1 LRRTFDS
8 APSAVDEATLPGAV
22 SPDRRKGLGVVPDRR
37 APIARDEAGRRRR
50 EAWMELSVKGKRAL
64 VTGASGGLGL
74 HFAQVLAAAGAEVTL
89 AARRLDRVEAEAAA
103 LRAEGHAAEAAPLDV
118 TAPDSVAALFAGRA
132 FDIVVNNA
140 GIAGEGAALDMALAA
155 FQRVIDTNLTGV
167 FAVAQAAARGMK
179 DAGGGSIVNIASIL
193 GLRVAAYAASKAA
206 VVQLTKAL
214 ALEWARHGVRVNA
227 LCPGYIATPINADF
241 FATEAGKGL
250 IRRIPQRRLG
260 RLSDLDAPLLL
271 LASDR
276 SAYMTGAVI
285 AVDGGHLV
293 SGL

>member
-1 LRRTFDS
+1 M
-8 APSAVDEATLPGAV
+8 EV
-22 SPDRRKGLGVVPDRR
+22 SL
-37 APIARDEAGRRRR
+37 
-50 EAWMELSVKGKRAL
+50 KGKRAL

-74 HFAQVLAAAGAEVTL
+74 HFAQVLAEAGAEVTL
-89 AARRLDRVEAEAAA
+89 AARRRDRVEAEAAA
-103 LRAEGHAAEAAPLDV
+103 LRAAGHGAGAAELDV
-118 TAPDSVAALFAGRA
+118 TLPDSVAALFDGRA
-132 FDIVVNNA
+132 FDVVVNNA
-140 GIAGEGAALDMALAA
+140 GIAGEGAALDMGVED

-167 FAVAQAAARGMK
+167 FAVAQAAARGMRE
-179 DAGGGSIVNIASIL
+179 AGGGSIVNIASIL
-193 GLRVAAYAASKAA
+193 GLRVAGHVAAYAASKAA

-227 LCPGYIATPINADF
+227 LCPGYIETPINAEF
-241 FATEAGKGL
+241 FATEAGKAL

-260 RLSDLDAPLLL
+260 RLQDLDAPLLL

-276 SAYMTGAVI
+276 SAYMTGSVI